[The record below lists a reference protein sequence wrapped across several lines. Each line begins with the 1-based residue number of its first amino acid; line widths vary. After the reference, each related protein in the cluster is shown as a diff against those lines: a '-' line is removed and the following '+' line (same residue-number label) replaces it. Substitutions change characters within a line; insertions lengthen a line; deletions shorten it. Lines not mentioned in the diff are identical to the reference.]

1 MSFSLRRSPFL
12 SFAVLALLV
21 SACASP
27 IRPRGIDSEGLV
39 VGRLKSVNPLEVVV
53 PRIENKTGKTDLPL
67 NVMRDDFQK
76 GLVALRYSPLS
87 LDYVDRNV
95 NVTEASYSPGT
106 LGEQATLKVVLTNWD
121 SSRWNSHATRGRR
134 RRRLPARAVDPARA
148 VGRPHAFGRPV
159 APAPAVHLRRAM
171 LRRAVEAHRRRHR
184 CALAH
189 DPAGADD
196 ALGRLRGPQWTP
208 RGNSGRPL
216 GSGAVLCSRPWGRR
230 RGTLG

>member
-67 NVMRDDFQK
+67 SVMRDDFQK

-87 LDYVDRNV
+87 LDFVDRNV

-121 SSRWNSHATRGRR
+121 SSRWNSHAT
-134 RRRLPARAVDPARA
+134 LVVDADVYLLDANDPDPA
-148 VGRPHAFGRPV
+148 HALWGGHTTRSVDLSRQRQQFISDE
-159 APAPAVHLRRAM
+159 AM
-171 LRRAVEAHRRRHR
+171 LRRAVELTVDGILV
-184 CALAH
+184 ALPSR
-189 DPAGADD
+189 DPEKAPTN
-196 ALGRLRGPQWTP
+196 R
-208 RGNSGRPL
+208 
-216 GSGAVLCSRPWGRR
+216 
-230 RGTLG
+230 